1 MLSGSFSTF
10 APVAS
15 ASRTH
20 VGGVRGPEGRPQ
32 VPRPRSTAHDHAR
45 RTGVGPAQLELVRRP
60 AHGREP
66 ERMRE
71 PLRGRQVG
79 LGELQPG
86 QVEHLDDGV
95 LRTARVLAAQ
105 RTLLAVQVVVGPVVT
120 GHLLLLG
127 ELLTISSLTNPCSVK
142 SSLKKSSF
150 LTGSALGWV
159 HAHPPSDAEERIMSN
174 AATQEPNRLDRRK
187 ARTRAALI
195 RAAQT
200 LIAEGRTNVPILE
213 ITQAADVGMGSFYNH
228 FETKE
233 QLFEAAVEAVMDG
246 YGQLLDDLTGDIEDP
261 AEVFACSFRLTGR
274 LQRKEPELSRV
285 FLNNVLRLL
294 SADSGLAPRARRDI
308 KAAVD
313 AGRFDVED
321 LDVAV
326 TMAAGALIALG
337 QLLHD
342 QPERDV
348 EETTD
353 RVTEELLRMFGV
365 RASAGPSHLQ
375 LPLPDID
382 TVRERRP
389 PRAAGRPR
397 LDRLRRRRRWS
408 RTACATCH

>member
-1 MLSGSFSTF
+1 
-10 APVAS
+10 
-15 ASRTH
+15 
-20 VGGVRGPEGRPQ
+20 
-32 VPRPRSTAHDHAR
+32 
-45 RTGVGPAQLELVRRP
+45 
-60 AHGREP
+60 
-66 ERMRE
+66 
-71 PLRGRQVG
+71 
-79 LGELQPG
+79 
-86 QVEHLDDGV
+86 
-95 LRTARVLAAQ
+95 
-105 RTLLAVQVVVGPVVT
+105 
-120 GHLLLLG
+120 
-127 ELLTISSLTNPCSVK
+127 
-142 SSLKKSSF
+142 
-150 LTGSALGWV
+150 
-159 HAHPPSDAEERIMSN
+159 MSN
-174 AATQEPNRLDRRK
+174 APTQQANRLDRRK

-246 YGQLLDDLTGDIEDP
+246 YGQLLDDLTRGIEDP

-274 LQRKEPELSRV
+274 LQRREPELSRV

-308 KAAVD
+308 EAAVD

-326 TMAAGALIALG
+326 TMTAGALLALG

-365 RASAGPSHLQ
+365 TRRGGSSHLQ
-375 LPLPDID
+375 
-382 TVRERRP
+382 
-389 PRAAGRPR
+389 AAATRPR
-397 LDRLRRRRRWS
+397 GPHGVMTSRLRCRPTSSAPQWRWIGQLDLDTMVS
-408 RTACATCH
+408 VTP